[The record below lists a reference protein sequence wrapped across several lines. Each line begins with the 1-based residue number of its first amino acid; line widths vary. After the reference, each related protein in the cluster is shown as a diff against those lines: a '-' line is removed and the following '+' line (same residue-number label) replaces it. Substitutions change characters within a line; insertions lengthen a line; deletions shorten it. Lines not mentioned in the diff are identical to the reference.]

1 MTVKSM
7 TPWKMFQRQIITPDK
22 EACEGNV
29 HSAPQSAWGGELGP
43 ASLRPCIPLLP
54 LSLGRPESFQ
64 ICHLRGLL
72 VLPCP
77 VDTQRQK
84 TLLCCALTHWDTGCL
99 VAWWPPWI
107 IRRKS
112 RGIKRTKGSQ
122 EGPPCHGYTY
132 LHIHNKVSQGLY
144 MLF

>member
-1 MTVKSM
+1 M

-77 VDTQRQK
+77 VDTQTPEDTVI
-84 TLLCCALTHWDTGCL
+84 TLCPDPLGHWVSSGMVTTLNNQEEEQRNQEDQGVTGRTTLPRIHLLTHT
-99 VAWWPPWI
+99 
-107 IRRKS
+107 
-112 RGIKRTKGSQ
+112 
-122 EGPPCHGYTY
+122 
-132 LHIHNKVSQGLY
+132 
-144 MLF
+144 